1 MGQMD
6 KVTQIIRE
14 QIINSTPGTLFA
26 IGDFTKDFTYEN
38 AKKSLQRI
46 AKQEI
51 IDKVVDGIY
60 VKPQYSKLLNKKVNV
75 SIKSIIEKIAYKNSW
90 EITPTGNTALNILKL
105 STQVPG
111 KYEYLT
117 DGPTRK
123 YIINN
128 QEITLKK
135 TNNRNIKNMSY
146 ESRLVVQALKTLGE
160 GNISAE
166 VLNIIKND
174 FPDDIIHKIKDETIH
189 VSPWIYEYIK
199 RI

>member
-1 MGQMD
+1 M
-6 KVTQIIRE
+6 
-14 QIINSTPGTLFA
+14 
-26 IGDFTKDFTYEN
+26 
-38 AKKSLQRI
+38 
-46 AKQEI
+46 
-51 IDKVVDGIY
+51 
-60 VKPQYSKLLNKKVNV
+60 
-75 SIKSIIEKIAYKNSW
+75 KSIIEKIAYKNSW

-160 GNISAE
+160 GNISTE

-174 FPDDIIHKIKDETIH
+174 FPDEIIHKIKDETIH

>member
-6 KVTQIIRE
+6 NITDTIRQYIID
-14 QIINSTPGTLFA
+14 SKPGTLFC
-26 IGDFTKDFTYEN
+26 IGDFTKTYAYEN
-38 AKKSLQRI
+38 VKKSLQRI

-51 IDKVVDGIY
+51 IEKVVDGIY
-60 VKPQYSKLLNKKVNV
+60 VKPQYSTILNKKVNV
-75 SIKSIIEKIAYKNSW
+75 SIKSIVEKIAAKNSW
-90 EITPTGNTALNILKL
+90 EITPTGNTALNILKI

-117 DGPTRK
+117 DGPARK
-123 YIINN
+123 YKINN
-128 QEITLKK
+128 QEITLKE
-135 TNNRNIKNMSY
+135 TNNKNIRSMSY

-160 GNISAE
+160 GNISNE
-166 VLNIIKND
+166 VLETIRSD
-174 FPDDIIHKIKDETIH
+174 FSEDIINKIKEETAH